1 MVSGRGEAGG
11 AKEGGRR
18 AARRVGSG
26 SEAKKVDR
34 AAVERSPWSWGGVPG
49 FVFEAGGRL
58 STPWGPGQ
66 WGLHRGFEAALF
78 ADFIGTAHNIELSA
92 GIAVATR
99 CADDNIVLMR
109 SVKGLDLPK

>member
-1 MVSGRGEAGG
+1 MVVS
-11 AKEGGRR
+11 EG
-18 AARRVGSG
+18 VGHDSVLD
-26 SEAKKVDR
+26 VDPS
-34 AAVERSPWSWGGVPG
+34 AV
-49 FVFEAGGRL
+49 AIGGRL

>member
-1 MVSGRGEAGG
+1 MGEGRYRYRGAAACVRSAGIG
-11 AKEGGRR
+11 
-18 AARRVGSG
+18 
-26 SEAKKVDR
+26 
-34 AAVERSPWSWGGVPG
+34 
-49 FVFEAGGRL
+49 
-58 STPWGPGQ
+58 TWGPGQ

-109 SVKGLDLPK
+109 SVKGLDLPKRSSRESSARRG